1 MVKDMTNHNETD
13 YVLPGKAE
21 SYWIATT
28 PESSYPPI
36 SGDTHVDVAILGGGI
51 VGITT
56 AYLLK
61 EAGVLSVAV
70 IEADRIIT
78 GVTGHTTAVYCNR
91 VQEMGYDHRY
101 GCSHDSYRHD
111 PWTV

>member
-1 MVKDMTNHNETD
+1 MVKDMINHNETD

-61 EAGVLSVAV
+61 EAGMPSVAL

-78 GVTGHTTAVYCNR
+78 GVTGHTTAKVTS
-91 VQEMGYDHRY
+91 QHGLIYDRLISKF
-101 GCSHDSYRHD
+101 GKQQAQ
-111 PWTV
+111 